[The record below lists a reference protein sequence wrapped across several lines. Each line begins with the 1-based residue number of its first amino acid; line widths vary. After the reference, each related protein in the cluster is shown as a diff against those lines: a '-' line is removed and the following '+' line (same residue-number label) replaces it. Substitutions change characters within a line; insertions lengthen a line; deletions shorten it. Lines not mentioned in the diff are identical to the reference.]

1 MSSEDFP
8 FCIRKNII
16 SPCIGKVG
24 NIGNYSRFV
33 KQPDS
38 LFSERGK
45 SLFRGK
51 GVARSK
57 FVFAVPGKSEN
68 AESLAFKPEN
78 SVEVSF
84 EAAAALNRQDGFGG
98 NFGNDFSEIFK
109 SVF

>member
-1 MSSEDFP
+1 MSSDDFP

-16 SPCIGKVG
+16 NPCVGKVG

-45 SLFRGK
+45 PLFRGK
-51 GVARSK
+51 DVSRSK
-57 FVFAVPGKSEN
+57 FVFAVPRKPEN
-68 AESLAFKPEN
+68 AEALAFKPKN

-84 EAAAALNRQDGFGG
+84 EAASALNRQDGFGG
-98 NFGNDFSEIFK
+98 NLGNNFSEIFK